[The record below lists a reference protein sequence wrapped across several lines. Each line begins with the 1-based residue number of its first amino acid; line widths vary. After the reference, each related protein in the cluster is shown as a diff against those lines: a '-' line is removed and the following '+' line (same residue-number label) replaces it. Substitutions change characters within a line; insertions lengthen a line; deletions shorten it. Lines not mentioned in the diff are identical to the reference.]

1 MFKWVRKPSFVL
13 KFLLQILQDRTLV
26 FASDLEEE
34 QEDGLLS
41 GFMTTFCLKQPKK
54 SLVHLDIDVCPG
66 LLPRD
71 HWKLSALGGRADP
84 RSGRYPAGDDVSDE
98 RPGEAGSGSL

>member
-41 GFMTTFCLKQPKK
+41 GFMTTFILF
-54 SLVHLDIDVCPG
+54 V
-66 LLPRD
+66 
-71 HWKLSALGGRADP
+71 
-84 RSGRYPAGDDVSDE
+84 
-98 RPGEAGSGSL
+98 

>member
-34 QEDGLLS
+34 QEDGWLS
-41 GFMTTFCLKQPKK
+41 GFMTTLFCLFKTAKEKPCPFVHR
-54 SLVHLDIDVCPG
+54 LVSWPSSQGPLEAVG
-66 LLPRD
+66 L
-71 HWKLSALGGRADP
+71 
-84 RSGRYPAGDDVSDE
+84 
-98 RPGEAGSGSL
+98 